1 MCSTSS
7 ARSLEGASRRLA
19 RRSMEC
25 FVRRETLRSGGAAS
39 PRRVRSIALL
49 PLLVSSSIAR
59 RRVGDS
65 KKMLHARRHP
75 ARQCEILLSAPSCL
89 ARQPPRR
96 EDAKVLVD
104 RNMMPRAAGVDAK
117 RPAARGGGHGGVCP
131 SGAFKHPGDRLS
143 PGFVSR
149 SRPRRG
155 RRIVLTRAN
164 PIPETQTQTQNPYGP
179 SEPPS
184 YAAVIGATRR
194 RLAKSPSSVRF
205 PVPARALTSSPRAR
219 LGAPRRTLR
228 RPPRRQP

>member
-1 MCSTSS
+1 MFCSQRD
-7 ARSLEGASRRLA
+7 APKWRR
-19 RRSMEC
+19 
-25 FVRRETLRSGGAAS
+25 AS
-39 PRRVRSIALL
+39 PRRMRSIALL
-49 PLLVSSSIAR
+49 PLPRVIVHRAPSRGRLKKCSTRGVTR
-59 RRVGDS
+59 RANR
-65 KKMLHARRHP
+65 
-75 ARQCEILLSAPSCL
+75 EILLSAPSCL

-164 PIPETQTQTQNPYGP
+164 PIPETQTQTQTPYGP

-205 PVPARALTSSPRAR
+205 PVPRESPHE
-219 LGAPRRTLR
+219 
-228 RPPRRQP
+228 

>member
-1 MCSTSS
+1 
-7 ARSLEGASRRLA
+7 
-19 RRSMEC
+19 MEC

-59 RRVGDS
+59 ARGRLQ
-65 KKMLHARRHP
+65 KMLHARRHP
-75 ARQCEILLSAPSCL
+75 ARQCEILLSAPSCREL
-89 ARQPPRR
+89 GQPPRR

-164 PIPETQTQTQNPYGP
+164 PIPKPKTQNPKP
-179 SEPPS
+179 
-184 YAAVIGATRR
+184 VR
-194 RLAKSPSSVRF
+194 SVRAF
-205 PVPARALTSSPRAR
+205 AGRGNRCDASTPGKVSV
-219 LGAPRRTLR
+219 
-228 RPPRRQP
+228 Q

>member
-1 MCSTSS
+1 MFCSQRDAPKWRRGVPS
-7 ARSLEGASRRLA
+7 EGAIDRTA
-19 RRSMEC
+19 P
-25 FVRRETLRSGGAAS
+25 S
-39 PRRVRSIALL
+39 PRVIVHR
-49 PLLVSSSIAR
+49 AR
-59 RRVGDS
+59 AWETQ
-65 KKMLHARRHP
+65 KMLHAHP

-205 PVPARALTSSPRAR
+205 PVPARALTNSPRAR